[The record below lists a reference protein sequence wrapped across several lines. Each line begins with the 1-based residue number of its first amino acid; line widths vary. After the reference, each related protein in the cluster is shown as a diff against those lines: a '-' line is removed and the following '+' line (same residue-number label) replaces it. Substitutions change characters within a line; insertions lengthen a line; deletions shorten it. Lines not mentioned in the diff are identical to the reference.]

1 MGTADHGQL
10 PDAGRPAPLTTTVTP
25 TAPQSTGRPF
35 RVALTGGIASGKT
48 TVANLFAA
56 HGVPLIDTDLIA
68 REVVEPGQPA
78 LAAVA
83 KAFGSDVLDS
93 DGRLDRRRLREII
106 FRDAAARAR
115 LEAILHPA
123 IRAEMERQS
132 VAAAQAGPYQMLVI
146 PLLAEGGRRDHV
158 DRVLVVDTP
167 ETVQVERL
175 MTRDAV
181 TREQAEASLHA
192 QAQRATRLGI
202 ADDVLTNT
210 GRIDDLREQVA
221 ALHARYVKLAAASRE
236 RPVVPPNGHAAQ

>member
-10 PDAGRPAPLTTTVTP
+10 PDVDRPAPLTATVTQ

-35 RVALTGGIASGKT
+35 RVALTGGIASGKS

-68 REVVEPGQPA
+68 RDVVEPGQPA

-83 KAFGSDVLDS
+83 QAFGSGVLDS

-106 FRDAAARAR
+106 FRDAAARTR

-181 TREQAEASLHA
+181 TREQAEASLRA

-202 ADDVLTNT
+202 ADDVLANT
-210 GRIDDLREQVA
+210 GRIEDLREQVA
-221 ALHARYVKLAAASRE
+221 ALHARYVKLAAAGTE

>member
-1 MGTADHGQL
+1 VTAQ
-10 PDAGRPAPLTTTVTP
+10 PASS
-25 TAPQSTGRPF
+25 AF

-56 HGVPLIDTDLIA
+56 HGVPLVDTDLIA

-83 KAFGSDVLDS
+83 AAFGTDVLDPE
-93 DGRLDRRRLREII
+93 GRLDRRRLREII
-106 FRDAAARAR
+106 FSDASARGR

-132 VAAAQAGPYQMLVI
+132 AAAANSGPYQVLVI

-167 ETVQVERL
+167 ESVQVARL
-175 MTRDAV
+175 MARDAV
-181 TREQAEASLHA
+181 TREQAEASLRA
-192 QAQRATRLGI
+192 QATRAARLDM
-202 ADDVLTNT
+202 ADDVVTNT
-210 GRIDDLREQVA
+210 GRIEDLRDQVET
-221 ALHARYVKLAAASRE
+221 LHSQYVNFARAKQPHGPPLSR
-236 RPVVPPNGHAAQ
+236 

>member
-1 MGTADHGQL
+1 M
-10 PDAGRPAPLTTTVTP
+10 TP

-48 TVANLFAA
+48 TVANLFAT

-83 KAFGSDVLDS
+83 KAFGNDVLDA
-93 DGRLDRRRLREII
+93 DGRLDRRRLREVI

-181 TREQAEASLHA
+181 TREQAEASLRA
-192 QAQRATRLGI
+192 QAQRSTRLGI